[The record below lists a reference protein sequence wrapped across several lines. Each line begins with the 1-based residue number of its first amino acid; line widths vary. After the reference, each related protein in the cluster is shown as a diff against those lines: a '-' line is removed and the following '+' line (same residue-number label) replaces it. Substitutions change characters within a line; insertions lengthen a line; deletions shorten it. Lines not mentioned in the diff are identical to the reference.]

1 MKDKIVG
8 KRGPIRGRCLE
19 CDVLFRSYDKKKKF
33 CSMAC
38 YAKSPL
44 MKETIRLSNEKAAAR
59 ARIKAG
65 LKPGERPSKR
75 CLECDEKFYVRPSQ
89 YKSKKYCSQVCYR
102 AYMAKRFDRWIAD
115 PQGIALPQCYDEFLI
130 KGELPCL
137 IDGCD
142 WIGEN
147 LGNHVNFTH
156 GITASEFK
164 RMVGF
169 NEKTGLI
176 TPRLFKMFSERAKKT
191 IAKHGVSAA
200 FLENNGSSVG
210 PHKRSLEAKEHSG
223 KALALR
229 VAEYDE
235 STARTSLC
243 RQCQKEFRHNPLSAV
258 RLYCNDA
265 CRTAYYRGRRFDLSC
280 NHCGLE
286 FLGTSVQE
294 LRVRRELPV
303 FCSNSCK
310 GARNIAV
317 GLPKRRETLK
327 RKVAADEPA
336 DRSLSPPS
344 EAAEP

>member
-1 MKDKIVG
+1 MKSDVVG
-8 KRGPIRGRCLE
+8 KRGPVRGRCLE

-44 MKETIRLSNEKAAAR
+44 MKETIRLGNEKAAAR

-89 YKSKKYCSQVCYR
+89 YKSKKYCSRVCYR

-115 PQGIALPQCYDEFLI
+115 PQGIALPQCYDEFLT
-130 KGELPCL
+130 KDELPCL
-137 IDGCD
+137 VEGCD

-147 LGNHVNFTH
+147 LGSHVNFAH
-156 GITASEFK
+156 GITAGEFK
-164 RMVGF
+164 KMVGF
-169 NEKTGLI
+169 NDSTGMV

-191 IAKHGVSAA
+191 IAKHGVPAA
-200 FLENNGSSVG
+200 FFENNGHSG
-210 PHKRSLEAKEHSG
+210 KTPSLEAKEHSR
-223 KALALR
+223 KAQALR
-229 VAEYDE
+229 VAEHDE
-235 STARTSLC
+235 STASTSLC
-243 RQCQKEFRHNPLSAV
+243 RQCQKEFKHHPLSGV
-258 RLYCNDA
+258 RLYCNDD

-286 FLGTSVQE
+286 FLGTEYQE
-294 LRVRRELPV
+294 RRASREFPV

-327 RKVAADEPA
+327 MKNGPME
-336 DRSLSPPS
+336 
-344 EAAEP
+344 